1 MSYGGIGVATTLTRD
16 QRAHLERRLEEERT
30 MLSRAL
36 NRTVAE
42 GAQADEQDRDG
53 DLSTLP
59 FHLADRGTDTMES
72 ELQASNATRM
82 SRELAEIDA
91 ALDRLHRSPER
102 FGVCEDTGQPIPF
115 ERLDVIPWARTCGQ
129 AGVS

>member
-1 MSYGGIGVATTLTRD
+1 MATTLTRD
-16 QRAHLERRLEEERT
+16 QRAYLERRLEEDRRL
-30 MLSRAL
+30 LSRTL
-36 NRTVAE
+36 NWTVAE

-72 ELQASNATRM
+72 ELRASNATRM

-102 FGVCEDTGQPIPF
+102 FGICEDTGQPIPF

-129 AGVS
+129 AGA

>member
-1 MSYGGIGVATTLTRD
+1 MAATLTQD
-16 QRAHLERRLEEERT
+16 QRAHLERRLEEERLLLT
-30 MLSRAL
+30 RTL
-36 NRTVAE
+36 NRAVRE
-42 GAQADEQDRDG
+42 ESQADEQDRDG

-59 FHLADRGTDTMES
+59 FHLADRGTDTMET
-72 ELQASNATRM
+72 ELKASNATRM

-102 FGVCEDTGQPIPF
+102 FGVCEDTGRPIPF

-129 AGVS
+129 AGA

>member
-1 MSYGGIGVATTLTRD
+1 VATTLTRD
-16 QRAHLERRLEEERT
+16 QRAYLERRLEEERT
-30 MLSRAL
+30 LLSRTL

-72 ELQASNATRM
+72 ELRASNATRM

-102 FGVCEDTGQPIPF
+102 FGICEDTGQPIPF

-129 AGVS
+129 AGA

>member
-1 MSYGGIGVATTLTRD
+1 MGVATTLTRD
-16 QRAHLERRLEEERT
+16 QRAYPERRLEEERT
-30 MLSRAL
+30 LLSRAL

-72 ELQASNATRM
+72 ELRASNATRM
-82 SRELAEIDA
+82 SRELADIDA

-102 FGVCEDTGQPIPF
+102 FGICEDTGQPIPF

-129 AGVS
+129 AGA

>member
-1 MSYGGIGVATTLTRD
+1 VATTLTRD

-30 MLSRAL
+30 MLRRAL

-91 ALDRLHRSPER
+91 ALDRLVRSPER
-102 FGVCEDTGQPIPF
+102 FGICEDTGQPIPF

-129 AGVS
+129 VGV

>member
-1 MSYGGIGVATTLTRD
+1 MSVATTLTRE
-16 QRAHLERRLEEERT
+16 QRAHLERRLEEERAQLT
-30 MLSRAL
+30 RAL
-36 NRTVAE
+36 NRNVAE
-42 GAQADEQDRDG
+42 VAQADEQDRDG

-72 ELQASNATRM
+72 ELQAANATRM

-91 ALDRLHRSPER
+91 ALHRLHRSPDR
-102 FGVCEDTGQPIPF
+102 YGICEDTGRPIPF

-129 AGVS
+129 EET

>member
-1 MSYGGIGVATTLTRD
+1 VAIRLTRD

-30 MLSRAL
+30 LLSRAL
-36 NRTVAE
+36 NRTIAD

-91 ALDRLHRSPER
+91 ALDRLHRAPER
-102 FGVCEDTGQPIPF
+102 FGICEDTGQPIPF

-129 AGVS
+129 VGA

>member
-1 MSYGGIGVATTLTRD
+1 VASTLTRE
-16 QRAHLERRLEEERT
+16 QREYLERRLEEERMQLT
-30 MLSRAL
+30 RAL
-36 NRTVAE
+36 NRAVAE
-42 GAQADEQDRDG
+42 GVQADEQDRDG

-102 FGVCEDTGQPIPF
+102 YGICEDTGRPIPF
-115 ERLDVIPWARTCGQ
+115 QRLDVIPWARTCGQ
-129 AGVS
+129 GGA